1 MNILNRE
8 ITVDTD
14 EIIEFIENEDF
25 INYMLEHTEDI
36 SVPAFILQATYN
48 ELNRIKKEGNS

>member
-8 ITVDTD
+8 ITVDID

-48 ELNRIKKEGNS
+48 ELNRIEERR

>member
-8 ITVDTD
+8 ITVDID
-14 EIIEFIENEDF
+14 EIIEFIKNEDF

-48 ELNRIKKEGNS
+48 ELNRIEERR